1 MSKGKQIEKSNFTH
15 RRDHL
20 TDKRIKAIEEILNRL
35 KEYKVSFK
43 NKTAL
48 SEYVA
53 DQLSD
58 REVGKV
64 WSSTIRRNIKYC
76 SLLIEY
82 LNEVCPEALNNKVD
96 TFISEQLNSRRIS
109 KALAEKDKKILE
121 LENRLLESD
130 KLLKKRLTLE
140 YAEQYSLHLA
150 TSDTFIRSNDETEK
164 RLFSFLY
171 EAIRKLESAGMVET
185 MVDQGVVYDWE
196 QSKPFVTSKELP
208 KFFEWLGEQL

>member
-1 MSKGKQIEKSNFTH
+1 MSKENQIENSNFTY
-15 RRDHL
+15 RQVPL
-20 TDKRIKAIEEILNRL
+20 TDKRTKAIKEILNRL

-58 REVGKV
+58 KEVGKV
-64 WSSTIRRNIKYC
+64 WSSTIRRNIKYS

-82 LNEVCPEALNNKVD
+82 LNEVCPEALGNKAD

-109 KALAEKDKKILE
+109 KALAEKDEKILE
-121 LENRLLESD
+121 LEKRLLEAD
-130 KLLKKRLTLE
+130 KLLKNRLTLE

-150 TSDTFIRSNDETEK
+150 SSDTFNRSNDETEK
-164 RLFSFLY
+164 KLFNFLY
-171 EAIRKLESAGMVET
+171 EAIRKLESAGIVET
-185 MVDQGVVYDWE
+185 IVDKGLVYDWE
-196 QSKPFVTSKELP
+196 LNKPFVNNNELP
-208 KFFEWLGEQL
+208 KFFDWLGEQL